1 MPTYKLKQSK
11 DMKIDFVIPWVDG
24 NDLLWRAEKD
34 KYTPQLQEDS
44 RDERYRDWDNLR
56 YWFRGVEKFAPWVN
70 KIYFITWGH
79 LPEWLDT
86 RNKKLVIVNHKD
98 FIPSKYLPIF
108 NVNPI
113 EMNLHRIRGLAEHFV
128 YFNDD
133 TFIISRMHKHDFF
146 QKGLPCET
154 AALNVH
160 CVDAY
165 VNNYIAFQAVGMI
178 NKYFD
183 FRKTLKRYWKK
194 WFSPRNGINVFRTIY
209 LLPCPRFPGIYQ
221 THLPTAFLKS
231 TFGTLW
237 NLESDLLKETVRHR
251 FRHKLDYNQWIFK
264 NWQLVSGMFVPRNS
278 NIGKSFAIDERNISD
293 IEKYIK
299 KQKGKMICI
308 NDNTLT
314 DTQFDNYRNRIN
326 EVFQEILP
334 EKSSFEK

>member
-1 MPTYKLKQSK
+1 
-11 DMKIDFVIPWVDG
+11 MKIDFVIPWVDG
-24 NDLLWRAEKD
+24 NDLLWRVEKD

-44 RDERYRDWDNLR
+44 RDERYRGDLR

-133 TFIISRMHKHDFF
+133 MFIISRMHKHDFF
-146 QKGLPCET
+146 QKGLPCEA

-165 VNNYIAFQAVGMI
+165 VNNYIAFQAMGMI

-194 WFSPRNGINVFRTIY
+194 WFKCVPYAIFASMSKISRYLPDTFTYSVFKKYFWYALEFRI
-209 LLPCPRFPGIYQ
+209 RFI
-221 THLPTAFLKS
+221 K
-231 TFGTLW
+231 
-237 NLESDLLKETVRHR
+237 
-251 FRHKLDYNQWIFK
+251 
-264 NWQLVSGMFVPRNS
+264 RNS
-278 NIGKSFAIDERNISD
+278 K
-293 IEKYIK
+293 
-299 KQKGKMICI
+299 
-308 NDNTLT
+308 T
-314 DTQFDNYRNRIN
+314 
-326 EVFQEILP
+326 
-334 EKSSFEK
+334 

>member
-1 MPTYKLKQSK
+1 MIIYKLKQSE
-11 DMKIDFVIPWVDG
+11 DIKIDFVIPWVDG
-24 NDLLWRAEKD
+24 NDSLWMAERD
-34 KYTPQLQEDS
+34 KYTPQLQEDN
-44 RDERYRDWDNLR
+44 REERYRDWDTLR

-98 FIPSKYLPIF
+98 FIPSEYLPIF

-113 EMNLHRIRGLAEHFV
+113 EMNLHKISGLAEHFV

-133 TFIISRMHKHDFF
+133 TFVISRMCKRDFF

-160 CVDAY
+160 CVDAH
-165 VNNYIAFQAVGMI
+165 VNNYIALQAVEII
-178 NKYFD
+178 NKYFEL
-183 FRKTLKRYWKK
+183 RKTLKRYWRK
-194 WFSPRNGINVFRTIY
+194 WFNPRNGINVFRTIY

-231 TFGTLW
+231 TFDTLW
-237 NLESDLLKETVRHR
+237 NLESNLLKETVSHK
-251 FRHKLDYNQWIFK
+251 FRHKLDCNQWIFK
-264 NWQLVSGMFVPRNS
+264 NWQLASGMFVPRNS
-278 NIGKSFAIDERNISD
+278 CVGKSFAIDGKNIFD
-293 IEKYIK
+293 IEKYII

-308 NDNTLT
+308 NDNFLT
-314 DTQFDNYRNRIN
+314 NNEFDAYRNRIIKAF
-326 EVFQEILP
+326 ERILP
-334 EKSSFEK
+334 EKSRYEK